1 MSLKRTRQWGVIQ
14 SHLHDFPYTCMTHA
28 RCQTKRVLL
37 MKPTAL
43 YDIETDLHD
52 CIFMLA
58 VVILPPRERGQLS
71 SCSGSCNDQNRTILL
86 RHISMFDIIYSFF
99 FHPGNA
105 TSFPHARIHAAYSL
119 PLHVDQQRRHLCH
132 DGWCHNHSSSA
143 KFTIFLDSSL
153 AMMVVVI

>member
-1 MSLKRTRQWGVIQ
+1 
-14 SHLHDFPYTCMTHA
+14 MTHA

-58 VVILPPRERGQLS
+58 IVILPPRERGQLA

-132 DGWCHNHSSSA
+132 DGLCHNHSLYANLTTFFGQLRFDHDGCSHL
-143 KFTIFLDSSL
+143 IMNHL
-153 AMMVVVI
+153 